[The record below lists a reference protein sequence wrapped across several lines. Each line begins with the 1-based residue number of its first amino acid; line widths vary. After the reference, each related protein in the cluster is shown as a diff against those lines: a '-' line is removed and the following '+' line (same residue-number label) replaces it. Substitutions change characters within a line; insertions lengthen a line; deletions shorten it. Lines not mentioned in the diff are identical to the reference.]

1 MRYDMAKI
9 YQIEITERLQRVI
22 EVEADTMEDALTK
35 VESAYADRDIV
46 LNFDDD
52 CKFFEIKEREE
63 EYWYERKRH

>member
-1 MRYDMAKI
+1 MWCEMAKI

-35 VESAYADRDIV
+35 VERAYADRDIV

-63 EYWYERKRH
+63 EY

>member
-1 MRYDMAKI
+1 MGCEMAKI

-35 VESAYADRDIV
+35 VESAYADRHIV

-63 EYWYERKRH
+63 EY